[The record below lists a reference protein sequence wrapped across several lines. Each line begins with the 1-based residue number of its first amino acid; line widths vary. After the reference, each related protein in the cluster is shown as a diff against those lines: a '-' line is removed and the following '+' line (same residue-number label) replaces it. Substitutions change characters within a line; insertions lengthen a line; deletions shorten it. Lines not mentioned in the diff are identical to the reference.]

1 MSQPPIESPPPPAD
15 PHPPG
20 PPRRRISSRL
30 AIGLVILALA
40 VLHAVSRIIA
50 GDIRGQF
57 ELIAIVGLF
66 LFVALPTFFLARL
79 LAKSH
84 VGLFIHADPR
94 TTTLVNTKRF
104 KLVLR
109 DEQNSLLVVQ
119 GFVLLLF
126 LIMLGVV
133 AIGVLLKWLTS

>member
-1 MSQPPIESPPPPAD
+1 MSQPPIGPPPPSAD
-15 PHPPG
+15 PNPPG
-20 PPRRRISSRL
+20 PPRPRISGRL

-40 VLHAVSRIIA
+40 VLYAVSRIIA

-57 ELIAIVGLF
+57 ELIAIIALL
-66 LFVALPTFFLARL
+66 LFVALPVFFLARL

-84 VGLFIHADPR
+84 IGRFIHANPR

-109 DEQNSLLVVQ
+109 DEPNSLLVVQ

-126 LIMLGVV
+126 LIM
-133 AIGVLLKWLTS
+133 